1 MENKH
6 MEFEKQRMERFMSKE
21 EEEDTYFDLT

>member
-6 MEFEKQRMERFMSKE
+6 MEFEKHRMERFMSKE
-21 EEEDTYFDLT
+21 EEDTYFDLT